1 MKTTLFLDFD
11 GVVNLFNSRSTN
23 LSKVEVERFTLRYKQ
38 SIVDKLNE
46 MHDNG
51 INIVWLTDWQLD
63 EGYLEKLEEAIGFR
77 KFGRTPAPKREDME
91 IRQFDSTSPVWWK
104 KEAVRSYL
112 ASEDISKAVWIDD
125 SHFRSSGGESNFWW
139 CWINPNQ
146 GVTTD
151 QLDKLT
157 KWLSE

>member
-23 LSKVEVERFTLRYKQ
+23 LSKVEVEGFTLRYKQ
-38 SIVDKLNE
+38 EIVDKLNE

-104 KEAVRSYL
+104 NEAVFNFTADQGITR
-112 ASEDISKAVWIDD
+112 AVWIDD
-125 SHFRSSGGESNFWW
+125 SHFRSAGGESDFWR

-146 GVTTD
+146 GVTVE
-151 QLDKLT
+151 QLEKLT
-157 KWLSE
+157 NWLNN